1 MSFPMHRRSFVIGA
15 TLAAVGAFCPR
26 AFAQAKVALLFSDS
40 MNVEDLRA
48 KLLFEKFVPALGSE
62 FEFKP
67 HFNSTLFKQG
77 AELLAMQRGNLDMC
91 GLSVP
96 DFQRQAPAWGIVG
109 APYVF
114 RDVAHMQKTFA
125 SDVGRELFGMAEQ
138 QLGIKVL
145 AVSYIGTRHLS
156 LRSKKK
162 VSTPADLA
170 GVKLRMP
177 PGEGWHFLGEA
188 LGANPTPVA
197 FAETYMALQT
207 GTVDAQD
214 NPMPLTKTMK
224 FYEALS
230 QYVLTGHLINCN
242 FFSIGKTKWD
252 TLTPAQQERIQKA
265 SNEYTAAVTA
275 RSQAEE
281 QELIAFFKSHGLD
294 VYTPDLVAFRNYAME
309 KTRNSRYIKEW
320 VPGMLEK
327 INAL

>member
-1 MSFPMHRRSFVIGA
+1 MTPRTHRRTFLIGA
-15 TLAAVGAFCPR
+15 TLAAAAAFGPR
-26 AFAQAKVALLFSDS
+26 AFAQTKATLLFSDS
-40 MNVEDLRA
+40 MTAEDLRA
-48 KLLFEKFVPALGSE
+48 KLLFEKFVPALGSD
-62 FEFKP
+62 FDFRP
-67 HFNSTLFKQG
+67 HFNATLFKQG
-77 AELLAMQRGNLDMC
+77 TELLAMQRGNLDMC

-114 RDVAHMQKTFA
+114 RDVAHMQRTFA
-125 SDVGRELFGMAEQ
+125 GDVGRQLFQIAEER
-138 QLGIKVL
+138 LGIKIL

-156 LRSKKK
+156 LKGKKK
-162 VSTPADLA
+162 VNTPADLA

-177 PGEGWHFLGEA
+177 AGEGWQLLGEA

-224 FYEALS
+224 FYEVLS

-242 FFSIGKTKWD
+242 FFSIARNKWE
-252 TLTPAQQERIQKA
+252 TLTPAHQARLQAAA
-265 SNEYTAAVTA
+265 SEYTAAVTA
-275 RSQAEE
+275 RSQQEE
-281 QELIAFFKSHGLD
+281 QELIVFFRSQGLD
-294 VYTPDLVAFRNYAME
+294 VYAPNVTAFRNHAMD
-309 KTRNSRYIKEW
+309 KIRSSKYIGEW